1 MLIAFRLPALTIATI
16 YRSRWDI
23 ELFFRWV
30 KQHLRIKS
38 FYGVTENAVH
48 VQLWTAVC
56 TYVLV
61 IIARKRLRLTNLS
74 LYTVLQILSISI
86 VDKKPIL
93 LAFDHSSYA
102 PEELDPSK
110 QLNLW
115 DIPIGQ

>member
-1 MLIAFRLPALTIATI
+1 M

-38 FYGVTENAVH
+38 FFGVTENAVH
-48 VQLWTAVC
+48 VQLWTAIC

-61 IIARKRLRLTNLS
+61 IIARKKLGLTNLS

-86 VDKKPIL
+86 VYKKPIL
-93 LAFDHSSYA
+93 QAFNDSSHFSDEHE
-102 PEELDPSK
+102 PHK

-115 DIPIGQ
+115 DIHVGQ